1 MNGNGTA
8 LAFGLNANARSQSCG
23 RAYLPGKEIDGMFV
37 SFSRRQCWV
46 KFAADTDGSKS
57 FAEVRPVRAIPA
69 HNGIET
75 PDAFGEPLGC
85 SNTVEPDH
93 INTGRCQRVNGRGE
107 SNKRNDGGGH
117 PDLGVTV
124 GGQVLQRWQR

>member
-46 KFAADTDGSKS
+46 KFAAEYRVATRASRKS
-57 FAEVRPVRAIPA
+57 GRFAPYQLTTESNDRMRLANRSGVAIPSSPT
-69 HNGIET
+69 ISM
-75 PDAFGEPLGC
+75 PVDASE
-85 SNTVEPDH
+85 
-93 INTGRCQRVNGRGE
+93 
-107 SNKRNDGGGH
+107 
-117 PDLGVTV
+117 
-124 GGQVLQRWQR
+124 